1 MAIGIARRHFISA
14 LGGAAITLPLAARAQ
29 QQAMPVIGFLSG
41 ASATNFARFADA
53 FRGGL
58 RDTGYVEGRD
68 VVIEYR
74 WADDHYE
81 RLPEMAKELVSRK
94 VSVLVAT
101 GGDPSWRAA
110 KAETDSIPIIFTTGS
125 DPVAS
130 GLVAS
135 LSRPG
140 GNVTGVRV
148 FVGMLLPKQIELLSE
163 LVPKGHVFGL
173 LVNPRNPNVQET
185 ISVVKSAGE
194 ALGRQIKVLEAATTS
209 EIETAFADLA
219 KDPIDGLVI
228 HSDPLFTGRIDQLVA
243 LVARERLPAVFYQRE
258 FATDGALASYGE
270 SLSGDYRQVG
280 VYTGRILKGE
290 RPADLPVLQPT
301 KFEFVINLKTAKSL
315 GLSISLPI
323 LGRADEVIE

>member
-1 MAIGIARRHFISA
+1 MRRREFMTL
-14 LGGAAITLPLAARAQ
+14 LGGAAAWPLAADAQ
-29 QQAMPVIGFLSG
+29 QSAVPSIGFLSG

-53 FRGGL
+53 FRAGL

-68 VVIEYR
+68 VIIEYR

-81 RLPEMAKELVSRK
+81 RLPEMAKDLVGRK

-110 KAETDSIPIIFTTGS
+110 KAETDSIPIVFTTGT

-148 FVGMLLPKQIELLSE
+148 FVGMLLPKQIELLGE

-173 LVNPRNPNVQET
+173 LVNPRNPNVQEA

-194 ALGRQIKVLEAATTS
+194 ALGRQIRVLDASTTS

-219 KDPIDGLVI
+219 KDPIEGLVI

-315 GLSISLPI
+315 GLSISLPL

>member
-1 MAIGIARRHFISA
+1 MRRREFITL
-14 LGGAAITLPLAARAQ
+14 LGGTAVAWPLAADAQ
-29 QQAMPVIGFLSG
+29 QSVAPVIGFLSG

-68 VVIEYR
+68 VIIEYR

-81 RLPEMAKELVSRK
+81 RLPEMAKELVDKK

-110 KAETDSIPIIFTTGS
+110 KAETDSIPIVFTTGI

-148 FVGMLLPKQIELLSE
+148 FVGMLLPKQIELLGE
-163 LVPKGHVFGL
+163 LVPKGHIFGL
-173 LVNPRNPNVQET
+173 LVNPRNPNAQEA
-185 ISVVKSAGE
+185 ISIAKSAGE
-194 ALGRQIKVLEAATTS
+194 ALGRQFKVLDASTTS

-219 KDPIDGLVI
+219 KDPIEGLVI
-228 HSDPLFTGRIDQLVA
+228 HSEPLFTGRIDQLVA

-280 VYTGRILKGE
+280 VYTGRILKGG

-301 KFEFVINLKTAKSL
+301 KFEFVINL
-315 GLSISLPI
+315 
-323 LGRADEVIE
+323 

>member
-1 MAIGIARRHFISA
+1 MRRREFITL
-14 LGGAAITLPLAARAQ
+14 LGGTAVAWPLAADAQ
-29 QQAMPVIGFLSG
+29 QSAAPVIGFLSG

-68 VVIEYR
+68 VIIEYR

-81 RLPEMAKELVSRK
+81 RLPEMAKELVDKK

-110 KAETDSIPIIFTTGS
+110 KAETDSIPIVFTTGI

-148 FVGMLLPKQIELLSE
+148 FVGMLLPKQIELLGE
-163 LVPKGHVFGL
+163 LVPKGHIFGL
-173 LVNPRNPNVQET
+173 LVNPRNPNAQEA
-185 ISVVKSAGE
+185 ISIAKSAGE
-194 ALGRQIKVLEAATTS
+194 ALGRQFKVLDASTTS

-219 KDPIDGLVI
+219 KDPIEGLVI

-280 VYTGRILKGE
+280 V
-290 RPADLPVLQPT
+290 PAAFLRASDPPT
-301 KFEFVINLKTAKSL
+301 FRSCSRLNSSL
-315 GLSISLPI
+315 
-323 LGRADEVIE
+323 

>member
-1 MAIGIARRHFISA
+1 MAIGIGRRQFISA
-14 LGGAAITLPLAARAQ
+14 FGGAAAAWPLAARAQ
-29 QQAMPVIGFLSG
+29 QSATPVIGFLSG

-81 RLPEMAKELVSRK
+81 RLPEMAKELVGRK
-94 VSVLVAT
+94 VAVLVAT

-110 KAETDSIPIIFTTGS
+110 KAETDSIPIVFMTGA

-140 GNVTGVRV
+140 GNVTGVRI
-148 FVGMLLPKQIELLSE
+148 FVGMLLPKQIELLGE
-163 LVPKGHVFGL
+163 LVPKGRVFGL
-173 LVNPRNPNVQET
+173 LVNSRNPNAQEA

-194 ALGRQIKVLEAATTS
+194 SLGRHIKVLDATTTS

-219 KDPIDGLVI
+219 KDPIEGLVLEA
-228 HSDPLFTGRIDQLVA
+228 DPLFTGRIDQLVA

-258 FATDGALASYGE
+258 FSADGALASYGE

-315 GLSISLPI
+315 GLSIPLPL